1 MTVLLW
7 DIDGTLLSTARAGVY
22 ALEHAAREVC
32 GEDIDLQVMKTA
44 GMTDSEIAAAVIEAH
59 RGEPA
64 PAAEVERFLE
74 VYGRELPA
82 ALPRREGEVFPNVR
96 EILASVDARH
106 LLLTGNLE
114 AGAWAKLR
122 HYGLDGH
129 FEGGAF
135 CRPGDDRPA
144 IARRAA
150 ALAGAAPDELLVI
163 GDTPHD
169 VSCAEHIGART
180 LAVATGGYT
189 FEELRAAG
197 AWRVVQQLPAPEE
210 FAALALGPS

>member
-22 ALEHAAREVC
+22 ALEAAAREVC
-32 GEDIDLQVMKTA
+32 GEEVDLQAMKTA
-44 GMTDSEIAAAVIEAH
+44 GLTDSEIAAAVIEAH

-64 PAAEVERFLE
+64 AVADVERFLD
-74 VYGRELPA
+74 VYGRELPG
-82 ALPRREGEVFPNVR
+82 ALPRRDGEVFPNVR
-96 EILASVDARH
+96 EILAGVDARH
-106 LLLTGNLE
+106 LLLTGNIE
-114 AGAWAKLR
+114 AGAYAKLR
-122 HYGLDGH
+122 HYGLADH

-150 ALAGAAPDELLVI
+150 VLAGAAPDDMLVI

-169 VSCAEHIGART
+169 VSCAQAIGVRT

-189 FEELRAAG
+189 FAELQETG
-197 AWRVVQQLPAPEE
+197 AWRVVEQLPPAEE
-210 FAALALGPS
+210 FAALAFDTP

>member
-1 MTVLLW
+1 VTVLLW

-22 ALEHAAREVC
+22 ALEFAAREVC
-32 GEDIDLQVMKTA
+32 GEEIDLQVMKTA
-44 GMTDSEIAAAVIEAH
+44 GLTDSEIAAAVIEAH
-59 RGEPA
+59 RHEPA
-64 PAAEVERFLE
+64 PPEDVERFLE

-106 LLLTGNLE
+106 LLLTGNIE
-114 AGAWAKLR
+114 AGARAKLT
-122 HYGLDGH
+122 HYGLIDH

-135 CRPGDDRPA
+135 CRPGDDRPT

-150 ALAGAAPDELLVI
+150 EIAGVAPEEMLVI

-169 VSCAEHIGART
+169 VHCATAIGVRT

-189 FEELRAAG
+189 AAELRETE
-197 AWRVVQQLPAPEE
+197 AWVVVEQLPAPAE
-210 FAALALGPS
+210 FAALALGAS